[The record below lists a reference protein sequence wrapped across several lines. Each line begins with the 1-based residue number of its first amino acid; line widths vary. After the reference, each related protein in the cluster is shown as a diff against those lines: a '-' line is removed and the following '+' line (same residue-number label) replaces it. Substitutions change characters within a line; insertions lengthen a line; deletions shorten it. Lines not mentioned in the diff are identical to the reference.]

1 MHGVSCVGVFLGMC
15 LCLGVCLG
23 LVLVGM
29 LWFGLCGVLD
39 AWCLVGSVLCVSVSM
54 LVVNVCRGSVGFLDC
69 ICVISLWCIFLVLC
83 FFFILLL
90 VVCYL
95 LCLCFCCGLDVKMPM
110 DHFVGVGEWCVLEVT
125 AEVSQTTTRTRS
137 DIESLF
143 ACLVQIEGSG

>member
-1 MHGVSCVGVFLGMC
+1 MCVSVCFDGVGVCVDGKVGWCVHGVSCVGVFLGMC

-69 ICVISLWCIFLVLC
+69 ICVISLWCIYLVLC

-95 LCLCFCCGLDVKMPM
+95 LCLCVC
-110 DHFVGVGEWCVLEVT
+110 
-125 AEVSQTTTRTRS
+125 
-137 DIESLF
+137 
-143 ACLVQIEGSG
+143 